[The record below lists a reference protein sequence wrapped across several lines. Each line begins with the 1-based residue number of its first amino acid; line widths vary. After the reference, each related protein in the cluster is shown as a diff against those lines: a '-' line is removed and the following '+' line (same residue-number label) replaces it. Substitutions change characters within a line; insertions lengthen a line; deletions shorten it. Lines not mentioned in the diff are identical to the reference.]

1 MLSRY
6 SHLRMKRSG
15 GRFTRLPHGSVPPM
29 TRRAKKQS
37 RGSRVLGA
45 PFKQWSCN
53 RIANWGRPSFL
64 PEVSIALGSPLR
76 RSNQNT
82 RTSTIRRHACRMI
95 CTGNSSDAQYASP
108 VFLAVRALQG
118 KRTSPNAYT
127 DGVVD
132 YQRRRLE
139 TETED

>member
-1 MLSRY
+1 MRPSRLFSGTLSLIGEGPVFCRKCRL
-6 SHLRMKRSG
+6 HLR
-15 GRFTRLPHGSVPPM
+15 
-29 TRRAKKQS
+29 
-37 RGSRVLGA
+37 
-45 PFKQWSCN
+45 
-53 RIANWGRPSFL
+53 
-64 PEVSIALGSPLR
+64 SPLR

-82 RTSTIRRHACRMI
+82 RTSTIRRHACWMI

-108 VFLAVRALQG
+108 VFLGVRALQG

-139 TETED
+139 AETED